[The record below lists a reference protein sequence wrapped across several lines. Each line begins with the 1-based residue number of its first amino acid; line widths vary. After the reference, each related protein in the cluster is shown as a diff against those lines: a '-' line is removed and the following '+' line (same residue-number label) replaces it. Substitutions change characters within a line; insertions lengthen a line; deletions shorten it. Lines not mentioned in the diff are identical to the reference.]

1 MKVVYKNSP
10 NIEVDW
16 FEINIKRNKIFFLKS
31 ELFMIKFITGGK
43 YGRGRKRNR
52 KKAITS

>member
-10 NIEVDW
+10 NIEADW